1 MKFNI
6 TTRTDGL
13 QNVRHRVEVMK
24 RAPDET
30 LKQLAEE
37 QVAVVQNRIRNTK
50 TDPDGQP
57 WAPWS
62 MATIRA
68 YSRSGRGGSL
78 LFRTG
83 ALLDSIQY
91 RISEK
96 TLTIFSNVGYAKYLQ
111 FGTPKM
117 PARRF
122 LGWNQESINRV
133 KEILKEKINDR

>member
-13 QNVRHRVEVMK
+13 QNVRK
-24 RAPDET
+24 RAEVIARAPEET
-30 LKQLAEE
+30 LRRVAEE
-37 QVAVVQNRIRNTK
+37 EVRAVQNRIRNSK
-50 TDPDGQP
+50 TDPEGQP

-68 YSRSGRGGSL
+68 NARRGGSL

-83 ALLDSIQY
+83 ALHDSIQY

-96 TLTIFSNVGYAKYLQ
+96 TLTIYSNVGYARYLQ

-117 PARRF
+117 PARPF
-122 LGWNQESINRV
+122 LGWSRDNINRI
-133 KEILKEKINDR
+133 KQILKDACNDR

>member
-13 QNVRHRVEVMK
+13 QNVRRRCEVIA
-24 RAPDET
+24 RAPE
-30 LKQLAEE
+30 LVLQQVAAEE
-37 QVAVVQNRIRNTK
+37 VKATQNRIRNSK

-68 YSRSGRGGSL
+68 NKNKGGSL

-83 ALLDSIQY
+83 ALHDSIQF

-96 TLTIFSNVGYAKYLQ
+96 TLTIYSNVGYAKYLQ

-117 PARRF
+117 PARPF
-122 LGWNQESINRV
+122 LGWSRENINRIKKILQDAV
-133 KEILKEKINDR
+133 K

>member
-1 MKFNI
+1 MRFNI

-13 QNVRHRVEVMK
+13 QSTRNRITTIQ
-24 RAPDET
+24 RAPQKT
-30 LKQLAEE
+30 LEE
-37 QVAVVQNRIRNTK
+37 VAKMGVDATKHRITQSK
-50 TDPDGQP
+50 TGPDGQP

-68 YSRSGRGGSL
+68 NRGKGGSL

-83 ALLDSIQY
+83 ALNNSIEY

-96 TLTIFSNVGYAKYLQ
+96 TLTIYSNVGYAKYLQ

-117 PARRF
+117 PARPF
-122 LGWNQESINRV
+122 LGWSQADIN
-133 KEILKEKINDR
+133 KIKKILQDNTQ

>member
-6 TTRTDGL
+6 TTRTDGI
-13 QNVRHRVEVMK
+13 QNVRKRVEVIK
-24 RAPDET
+24 RAPEET
-30 LKQLAEE
+30 LRRVAEE
-37 QVAVVQNRIRNTK
+37 EKQAVQNRIRNTK
-50 TDPDGQP
+50 TDPEGQP

-68 YSRSGRGGSL
+68 NAGRGGSL

-96 TLTIFSNVGYAKYLQ
+96 TLTIYSNVGYSKYLQ

-117 PARRF
+117 PARPF
-122 LGWNQESINRV
+122 LGWSRDNINRI
-133 KEILKEKINDR
+133 KQILKDACNDR